1 MEIKNSIAS
10 LDSVEE
16 KGYFLKCFIFKI
28 YKNNIFI
35 FKKLFLILIEQNNLK
50 IFKNNNF
57 K

>member
-10 LDSVEE
+10 LGSVGE

-28 YKNNIFI
+28 YKNNIF
-35 FKKLFLILIEQNNLK
+35 LFLILIEQNNLK